1 MEAHVYS
8 YILKYII
15 LFVRSTLLNH
25 RWLHNGN
32 GVSWSIFPLTGQA
45 YVDATLRAGKLFM
58 ISGSVYCFAVLGLD
72 SNSSFVFSDDKDA
85 LAKGRDA
92 LKIKEMRKDNDSRVI
107 REVFKETPL
116 GGPPTFDKSA
126 VALISKRTYETLEDV
141 STVILICV
149 GIILT

>member
-1 MEAHVYS
+1 
-8 YILKYII
+8 
-15 LFVRSTLLNH
+15 
-25 RWLHNGN
+25 
-32 GVSWSIFPLTGQA
+32 
-45 YVDATLRAGKLFM
+45 M

-92 LKIKEMRKDNDSRVI
+92 KIKEMRKDNDSRVI

-116 GGPPTFDKSA
+116 GGPSTFDKSA
-126 VALISKRTYETLEDV
+126 AALISKRTYENLEDV